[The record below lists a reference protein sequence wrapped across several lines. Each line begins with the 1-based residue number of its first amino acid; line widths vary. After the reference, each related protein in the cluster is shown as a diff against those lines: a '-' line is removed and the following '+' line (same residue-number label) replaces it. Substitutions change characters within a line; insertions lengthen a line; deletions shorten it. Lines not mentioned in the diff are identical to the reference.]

1 MRKNSAS
8 YKEML
13 KKRPLNVQAFWENE
27 DVGLVSGR
35 DIVRAFREANAIILA
50 VNARNPLT
58 IKGVFKAAQKLN
70 AAVFI
75 EIAKSESTYCAGNFD
90 NLPEYAVKTSAE
102 LGHGIVFG
110 LHVDHYAIKSEKD
123 LLKAVGHLPSVIQKG
138 WTSVAI
144 DASHVPDWDNL

>member
-13 KKRPLNVQAFWENE
+13 KKRPLNVQALWENE
-27 DVGLVSGR
+27 EVGLVSGR

-70 AAVFI
+70 AAVSI
-75 EIAKSESTYCAGNFD
+75 
-90 NLPEYAVKTSAE
+90 
-102 LGHGIVFG
+102 
-110 LHVDHYAIKSEKD
+110 
-123 LLKAVGHLPSVIQKG
+123 
-138 WTSVAI
+138 
-144 DASHVPDWDNL
+144 